1 MKRKTPTKQ
10 KKSPKSPWLGAIL
23 AAIAGL
29 FLGGLL
35 GMATGVILSTDST
48 GTNPPMAWNGFRD
61 PVNILIMGT
70 DVSNSNKNPG
80 LTGNTDTMLLLNIN
94 PQSKKMKVL
103 SIPRD
108 TRVPIPEHRTF
119 KINAANPFGGPELS
133 VKTVSQFLTVPV
145 HRYILINTRALIE
158 AVDAIGGVT
167 VTIPKRVR
175 YHDFHGGL
183 HIDFQKGTQ
192 HLTGKQVQE
201 YLRFRHDELGDIGR
215 VQRQQ
220 GFLME
225 LTDQFLQPA
234 VLLKA
239 PSLLQIIQHN
249 SKTDLSAME
258 IVQLVNFGKQLKG
271 AEDVQLVMVPGR
283 PKTIEGLSYW
293 LADLAPIEE
302 YLNEHFRIG
311 IATSPD
317 ATATPRSSTVSIYD
331 GSGRRQSIKEARR
344 LLEAQ
349 GFIIRNVKRVESQ
362 SETKIIIQRGD
373 EKRADEIQTALGLGQ
388 KVEASI
394 GDIYS
399 DFTVILGGDWT
410 RKQTTP
416 SP

>member
-1 MKRKTPTKQ
+1 MKRKTPAKP
-10 KKSPKSPWLGAIL
+10 KKNPRSPWLGAIL
-23 AAIAGL
+23 AGIAGL

-35 GMATGVILSTDST
+35 GLATGVILSTDS
-48 GTNPPMAWNGFRD
+48 GTTPPMAWNGFRD
-61 PVNILIMGT
+61 PINILVMGT

-80 LTGNTDTMLLLNIN
+80 LTGNTDTMLLVNLN
-94 PQSKKMKVL
+94 PQTKKVKIL
-103 SIPRD
+103 SVPRD

-145 HRYILINTRALIE
+145 HRYVLINTRALIE

-192 HLTGKQVQE
+192 HLSGKQVQE

-225 LTDQFLQPA
+225 LTDQFLRPA

-249 SKTDLSAME
+249 SKTNLSALE

-271 AEDVQLVMVPGR
+271 SEDVQLVMVPGR
-283 PKTIEGLSYW
+283 PQTIEGLSYW

-311 IATSPD
+311 IATSP
-317 ATATPRSSTVSIYD
+317 TATPRSSTVSIYD
-331 GSGRRQSIKEARR
+331 GSGRRPSIKEARR

-362 SETKIIIQRGD
+362 PSTKIIIQRGD
-373 EKRADEIQTALGLGQ
+373 EKRADEIQSTLGLGE

-399 DFTVILGGDWT
+399 DFTVILGEDWSP
-410 RKQTTP
+410 KQTTP
-416 SP
+416 TP